1 MYIGTF
7 DILYS
12 VIMNHACM
20 QICSHCLGFVY
31 GDLIERSLDEF
42 KSRWNTHTIRHNRLA
57 GCPSGVP
64 EDLYNL
70 PEINGSYYTM

>member
-12 VIMNHACM
+12 VIMNHAYM

-70 PEINGSYYTM
+70 PEINGSYIIQ